1 MCKYCNSL
9 FEDVLYQTNTYC
21 NLKTGMFAGK
31 PVLKVDN
38 IHSGCPPFAECSA
51 KNMDV
56 SAVFAIKYCP
66 ECGRKLIEKEYR
78 NETQEVSNNSPELD
92 KENGELISR
101 KAAIE
106 AG

>member
-66 ECGRKLIEKEYR
+66 ECGRKL
-78 NETQEVSNNSPELD
+78 
-92 KENGELISR
+92 
-101 KAAIE
+101 
-106 AG
+106 